1 MPAWLDHA
9 LRSLEYHRH
18 IQEDEAPGG
27 GPHPAVGEDWDE
39 VYRKEEGTR
48 GLYQQHK
55 AGQ

>member
-1 MPAWLDHA
+1 MGWWSEAKKSA
-9 LRSLEYHRH
+9 EYHRH

-55 AGQ
+55 RGL